1 MDSYTAD
8 SARYPELD
16 LEHIQRIMIA
26 TLKFHYEPDDHEAEK
41 ASNSYVMSLIAIMG
55 GLPLPIINLIATLA
69 FYLGNRKGTYFVR
82 WHCTQALL
90 SQLFLLPFNS
100 AGFWWTISIIFTP
113 ETISSRYIAYIITL
127 IIFNLAEFI
136 GTIYSAIVTR
146 KGRHVE
152 WWVIGGLT
160 NLICKS

>member
-1 MDSYTAD
+1 
-8 SARYPELD
+8 
-16 LEHIQRIMIA
+16 MIA
-26 TLKFHYEPDDHEAEK
+26 THKFHYEPSEHEAEK

-55 GLPLPIINLIATLA
+55 GLPLPIINLIATFV
-69 FYLGNRKGTYFVR
+69 FYLGNRRGTYFVR

-90 SQLFLLPFNS
+90 SQFVLLPFNS
-100 AGFWWTISIIFTP
+100 AGFWWTISIIFTS
-113 ETISSRYIAYIITL
+113 EKISSPYIAYLIT
-127 IIFNLAEFI
+127 IFIFNLAEFI

-160 NLICKS
+160 NLICKA